1 MSPVDKWWVYHFGRE
16 ITPGERLRVLRF
28 ARTLGAKNPLFMLV
42 ASVIYSTTETLK
54 ADEQALLR
62 IGPSVGELLNNISQV
77 VSSASHSAAM
87 AAHSAIVAKEEVARA
102 EASLAA
108 AYTLVQQGAD
118 RQGSIWSRLRRR
130 GVELAATFALAFL
143 GSYLAVKAASPT
155 DLYRADKQSGS
166 DASTVSPARSWND
179 VPAAKASS
187 EPDASPDL
195 DR

>member
-1 MSPVDKWWVYHFGRE
+1 MSPVDKWWAYHFGRE

-62 IGPSVGELLNNISQV
+62 IGPSVGELLNNISRV

-87 AAHSAIVAKEEVARA
+87 AAQSAMAATEEVARA
-102 EASLAA
+102 EATLVA
-108 AYTLVQQGAD
+108 AYTLMQERSD
-118 RQGSIWSRLRRR
+118 RQASIWWQLRRR
-130 GVELAATFALAFL
+130 GLELTATFALAFL
-143 GSYLAVKAASPT
+143 GSYLAIKVASPT
-155 DLYRADKQSGS
+155 ASPLANTQQSGE
-166 DASTVSPARSWND
+166 AFEVNSTGRWNN
-179 VPAAKASS
+179 VPTAIETS
-187 EPDASPDL
+187 EPDTSPDL